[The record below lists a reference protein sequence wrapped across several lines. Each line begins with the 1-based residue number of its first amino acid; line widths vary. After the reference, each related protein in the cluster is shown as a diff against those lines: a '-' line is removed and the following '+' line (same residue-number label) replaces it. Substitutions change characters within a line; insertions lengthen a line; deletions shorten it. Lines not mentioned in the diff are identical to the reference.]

1 MPARVSGVKTTKL
14 RQAAPTRKPG
24 QCASNGGGDS
34 GGGGGGGSGG
44 DKKETAKKAEAV
56 FSSKTNGGA
65 AGDKS
70 SDKAATG
77 VPLTDPSA
85 EKKRQKQWEQTKAM
99 SIANEN
105 FKAGK

>member
-44 DKKETAKKAEAV
+44 DEDAM
-56 FSSKTNGGA
+56 A
-65 AGDKS
+65 ALVQAQLQRNRALAS
-70 SDKAATG
+70 LQANQLTSD
-77 VPLTDPSA
+77 
-85 EKKRQKQWEQTKAM
+85 
-99 SIANEN
+99 
-105 FKAGK
+105 